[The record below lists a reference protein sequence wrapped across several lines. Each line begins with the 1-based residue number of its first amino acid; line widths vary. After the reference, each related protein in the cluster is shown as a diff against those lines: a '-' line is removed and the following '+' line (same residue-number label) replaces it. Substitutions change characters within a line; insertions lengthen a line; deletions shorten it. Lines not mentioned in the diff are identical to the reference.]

1 MWYVEYQYA
10 DGCDE
15 TYKWV
20 GLTKEQ
26 SYDLHKQLSGRKDTF
41 LTKYVRSG
49 LMEYN

>member
-20 GLTKEQ
+20 GLTQEQ
-26 SYDLHKQLSGRKDTF
+26 AYDLHKQLSGHKDAP